1 MVFFAGICNFTKK
14 IKHAHGTE
22 ISYLPRS
29 NISRKYQLA
38 TPSPTKAK
46 IKKRLLKSPQVS
58 DEKPQKQISTTVK
71 AIYVVTI
78 PSFEELSRS
87 KSVHEPA
94 HVDIQAK
101 TELNVRKEKV
111 ARRALPFIDD
121 TTTDVKEKKN
131 AEKLLEGEVK
141 VRFTKFCVY
150 LHFQV
155 TFMLKLL
162 VHGKFP
168 TLIEKLNWV
177 SLAVTVH
184 QEPPLSHKYF
194 QDFT

>member
-1 MVFFAGICNFTKK
+1 MELTQKSMSEVLQTNGFFAGICNFTKK

-58 DEKPQKQISTTVK
+58 DEKPQKKFPTTVNV
-71 AIYVVTI
+71 ITVVTI

-94 HVDIQAK
+94 HVDIQCTIK
-101 TELNVRKEKV
+101 YRVKCKEGKGC
-111 ARRALPFIDD
+111 
-121 TTTDVKEKKN
+121 EKSF
-131 AEKLLEGEVK
+131 AI
-141 VRFTKFCVY
+141 Y
-150 LHFQV
+150 
-155 TFMLKLL
+155 
-162 VHGKFP
+162 
-168 TLIEKLNWV
+168 
-177 SLAVTVH
+177 
-184 QEPPLSHKYF
+184 
-194 QDFT
+194 